1 MLPTLALQRP
11 EAQTLATGVAKL
23 ALEYYVTLCYNLGR
37 YRPRSPACSCTISVC
52 SVPPD

>member
-37 YRPRSPACSCTISVC
+37 CRQ
-52 SVPPD
+52 PPDAIPC